1 MNKIKTDQRK
11 RGLGFRSESIAEQ
24 MTSTGLDQ
32 IVELVDELDF
42 ELIYYEGHPA
52 VLKRILNLRSCLLSE
67 GLENQHGNI
76 QEDLKKFVVDNE
88 SKVIIIVLKL
98 LELLES
104 QNYRIGLFEDGN
116 YRIYTPKTE
125 YWVRLNKSLISHFL
139 CDVAERSGLNRAI
152 SLKKHIRE
160 SLTDHFN
167 EHAFTPMPTKSVDK
181 VLVCLEN
188 GTYEIS
194 NDFVGLREHRASDML
209 FNKLPFRYIEGATC
223 PKFIDFLE
231 KCLPEEEA
239 RMALAEISAYPLY
252 PQLNLEKSA
261 VLQGPGRT
269 GKSTFQNIIIS
280 LYGQDNVCSYALA
293 SLCSPGATSDYN
305 RARLPDYLLNYS
317 SEMGAKGCDT
327 NLVKKM
333 ISREQ
338 VEARH
343 PYGKSFMVKDYCPMM
358 FNVNE
363 LPPMENTSAFWWRF
377 EMFPFH
383 KVIKDSEINPDFA
396 SEIIANEL
404 PGVFNWLLDGLR
416 RLMMNRKLTYSKLC
430 ADAKDRLRKENDSVA
445 SFLEEVGYVATGD
458 DYVLSTVLFNEF
470 TAFCKDNNYKSK
482 FMSRTTFLRRI
493 EENKIFVD
501 RNAPNHQYRV
511 YCTKVNKHIH
521 HQFDN
526 DITKMFGLPDCN
538 E

>member
-1 MNKIKTDQRK
+1 MNNTVHNQRK
-11 RGLGFRSESIAEQ
+11 KGLRFRSESIEEQ
-24 MTSTGLDQ
+24 MASSGLEQ
-32 IVELVDELDF
+32 IVKLVNKLDF
-42 ELIYYEGHPA
+42 EAIYYEDRPEIM
-52 VLKRILNLRSCLLSE
+52 KRILNLRSCLHSE
-67 GLENQHGNI
+67 GLENQYGRI
-76 QEDLKKFVVDNE
+76 REELKTFEVDDE
-88 SKVIIIVLKL
+88 IKEITIVLKL
-98 LELLES
+98 LEILES

-125 YWVRLNKSLISHFL
+125 YWAKLNKSLISHFL
-139 CDVAERSGLNRAI
+139 CDVAERSGLNRAV
-152 SLKKHIRE
+152 SLKKNTRE
-160 SLTDHFN
+160 LLLDHFN
-167 EHAFTPMPTKSVDK
+167 LHAFIPMPTKSVDK
-181 VLVCLEN
+181 VLICLEN

-209 FNKLPFRYIEGATC
+209 FNKLPFQYIEGAKC
-223 PKFIDFLE
+223 PMFIKFLE
-231 KCLPEEEA
+231 KCLPEEDA

-252 PQLNLEKSA
+252 PQLNLEKVA

-269 GKSTFQNIIIS
+269 GKSTFQNIIVS

-293 SLCSPGATSDYN
+293 SLCSPSATSDYN

-383 KVIKDSEINPDFA
+383 NVVKDSEINPDFA

-404 PGVFNWLLDGLR
+404 PGVFNWLLVGLH
-416 RLMMNRKLTYSKLC
+416 RLMTNRKLTYSKLC
-430 ADAKDRLRKENDSVA
+430 SEAKDRLRKENDPVA
-445 SFLEEVGYVATGD
+445 SFLEDMGYEPSRD
-458 DYVLSTVLFNEF
+458 DYVFSTTLFNEF
-470 TAFCKDNNYKSK
+470 TEFCKENNYKSK
-482 FMSRTTFLRRI
+482 LMSRTTFLRRI
-493 EENKIFVD
+493 EENKIYVN

-511 YCTKVNKHIH
+511 YCTKINKSTAN
-521 HQFDN
+521 QYDN
-526 DITKMFGLPDCN
+526 DITKMFGLSDCI